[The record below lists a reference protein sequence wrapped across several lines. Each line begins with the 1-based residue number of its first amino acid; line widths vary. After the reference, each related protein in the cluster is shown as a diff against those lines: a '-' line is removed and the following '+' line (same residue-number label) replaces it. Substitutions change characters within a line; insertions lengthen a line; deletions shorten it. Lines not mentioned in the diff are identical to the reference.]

1 MLSSS
6 IKSTQQPTMDSY
18 TKLNLI
24 DEEMEKL
31 IDNAIASADKFALES
46 AKEFEVLD
54 SNIKEVIEDSERA
67 LKRSKT
73 DIGMSLIF
81 VSEEAI
87 EHLRYVQ
94 SLREFLQAEARRM
107 MDDIMMDDI
116 MKKRKMEKATKSGK
130 KRARKN

>member
-1 MLSSS
+1 
-6 IKSTQQPTMDSY
+6 MDSY

-31 IDNAIASADKFALES
+31 IDNAIASADKFAMES
-46 AKEFEVLD
+46 AKEFDVLN
-54 SNIKEVIEDSERA
+54 SNIKEVIEESESA

-73 DIGMSLIF
+73 DVGMSLIF

-94 SLREFLQAEARRM
+94 SLREFLQAEACR
-107 MDDIMMDDI
+107 MMDDI
-116 MKKRKMEKATKSGK
+116 MKKRKMGKATKSGK

>member
-107 MDDIMMDDI
+107 MDDIM
-116 MKKRKMEKATKSGK
+116 KKRKMEKATKSGK